1 MGDLFLLRGLPNA
14 GKSTVA
20 NHLAPG
26 AVFAADDYFEE
37 DGKYVFDHSRL
48 PEAHDSCRKNVI
60 QAMFS
65 GIKKIAVANTFVTID
80 EIEPYLQLGST
91 HGYRVHIMIIEKQH
105 QGNNEHDVPQ
115 SSVDVMVK
123 QFEWVDPR
131 FHSFH
136 SP

>member
-20 NHLAPG
+20 NHLAPD
-26 AVFAADDYFEE
+26 AVFAADDFFEAE
-37 DGKYVFDHSRL
+37 SGYVFDHSRL
-48 PEAHDSCRKNVI
+48 PEAHASCQNNVI
-60 QAMFS
+60 HAMSS
-65 GIKKIAVANTFVTID
+65 GIKKIAVANTFVTTD

-91 HGYRVHIMIIEKQH
+91 HGYRVHIMIVEKQH
-105 QGNNEHDVPQ
+105 LGNNEHNVPH

-123 QFEWVDPR
+123 RFEWIDPL
-131 FHSFH
+131 FHPLH